1 MSVIFASFMF
11 CQSPQ
16 KAFRCNNNNVIA
28 IYQPFSPNLAE
39 IILMHNVRYSTYTE
53 EMGVKYD
60 ESFSGSL

>member
-1 MSVIFASFMF
+1 MSVILPASCFV
-11 CQSPQ
+11 SLH
-16 KAFRCNNNNVIA
+16 KKLSDA
-28 IYQPFSPNLAE
+28 IIIMSLQYINLFLLISAE